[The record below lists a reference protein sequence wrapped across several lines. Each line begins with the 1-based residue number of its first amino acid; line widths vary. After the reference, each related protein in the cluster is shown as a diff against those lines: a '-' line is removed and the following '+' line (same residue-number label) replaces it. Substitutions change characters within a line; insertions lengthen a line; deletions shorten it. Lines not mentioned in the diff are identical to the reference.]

1 MCKSVKGITMNETN
15 QQSSPPRPQPG
26 VPHQQGQFPT
36 YHVSPG
42 IADPTMFNNNIP
54 PYVKGLIG
62 TLAAVI
68 FVPSVA
74 FIAVVNFAGI
84 REPLVGFLD
93 AYLKNQVAQMQV
105 NEQMLDELQKLRA
118 QTAQWNTTAEARLS
132 ALEVTVANQGKT
144 LLTLGEGLQTHVN
157 KGKGK

>member
-1 MCKSVKGITMNETN
+1 MTNTN
-15 QQSSPPRPQPG
+15 QQAPAPAPQPG

-36 YHVSPG
+36 YHISPG
-42 IADPTMFNNNIP
+42 NPDPMMFNRNIP
-54 PYVKGLIG
+54 PYVKGWIG
-62 TLAAVI
+62 TLAASI

-74 FIAVVNFAGI
+74 FIVVVNFAGI

-93 AYLKNQVAQMQV
+93 AYLKNQVAQMSV

-118 QTAQWNTTAEARLS
+118 QTAQWNSTAEARLS
-132 ALEVTVANQGKT
+132 ALETTVANQGKT
-144 LLTLGEGLQTHVN
+144 LVTLGEGLQTHVN